1 MQQLLIN
8 SLPELTLLIGVFH
21 LLFLHIT
28 ANESAKNYVGAARF
42 WLLFSLLSSIIFYD
56 KSLYKEYFQ
65 NSAYTF
71 LWIMAI
77 DTFTYILLEVSASWF
92 LSQSKTGC
100 RYYIL
105 LLLATLNINIWLTA
119 TDLLVLGL
127 GGLVMIIINY
137 CFLKLN
143 YEKKQELSSSSSLY
157 IKVLMTVF
165 LLLATSYTYI
175 YNWMGNTS
183 YYAVR
188 GFIEINQANPMVFA
202 IFMSVI
208 VFFLCFL
215 GIAPFHILAEE
226 KTSKSILPV
235 AHYFAIVMPL
245 VLWGVFIKINLIIFS
260 VYAPIMTKAYLIFG
274 LLSVILGAIGAN
286 ARINLHRIYAYGSLY
301 HFGIILLLLSLGSM
315 SSTFAAYLYL
325 LTYIIGLNGVYLTFY
340 SLKSHGEYMSSLTA
354 LAGLAKTRPYAMG
367 VLLISLFSIV
377 GLPPLAGF
385 LGQLGLMHEMLNK
398 EYYTCLCVVLIFLL
412 FIAKAY
418 LEIIKTAYFD
428 EKTRIF
434 DRENNFV
441 LFYALLNTI
450 IIITLV
456 FNPFHIIEKL
466 KDMFYVIFL

>member
-8 SLPELTLLIGVFH
+8 SLPEIALIIGVLH

-28 ANESAKNYVGAARF
+28 ANESTRNYVSAARV
-42 WLLFSLLSSIIFYD
+42 WLLISLLGSIIFYD
-56 KSLYKEYFQ
+56 KSLYTGYFQ
-65 NSAYTF
+65 NNAYTF
-71 LWIMAI
+71 LWIIII
-77 DTFTYILLEVSASWF
+77 DILTYVLLEVSASWF

-127 GGLVMIIINY
+127 GSLLMIIINY
-137 CFLKLN
+137 YFLKID
-143 YEKKQELSSSSSLY
+143 YDKQQTISSSFLY
-157 IKVLMTVF
+157 IRVLMTVF
-165 LLLATSYTYI
+165 LLLGISYAYIYSWMGKTSYR
-175 YNWMGNTS
+175 
-183 YYAVR
+183 ALKE
-188 GFIEINQANPMVFA
+188 FIEINQTNPMVFA
-202 IFMSVI
+202 TFTGVI

-215 GIAPFHILAEE
+215 GVAPFHILAEE

-245 VLWGVFIKINLIIFS
+245 ALWGVFIKINLIIFPF
-260 VYAPIMTKAYLIFG
+260 YAPVMAKAYLIFG
-274 LLSVILGAIGAN
+274 LLSVIFGAIGAN
-286 ARINLHRIYAYGSLY
+286 ARINLHRIYAYSSLY
-301 HFGIILLLLSLGSM
+301 HFGIILLLLSLGNM
-315 SSTFAAYLYL
+315 SAIFAAYVYL
-325 LTYIIGLNGVYLTFY
+325 LTYILGLNGAYLTFY
-340 SLKSHGEYMSSLTA
+340 SLKSHGEYMSSLTT
-354 LAGLAKTRPYAMG
+354 LSGLAKTRPYTMG
-367 VLLISLFSIV
+367 VLLISLFSLM

-385 LGQLGLMHEMLNK
+385 LGQLNFIHEMLNK

-428 EKTRIF
+428 EKTKIF
-434 DRENNFV
+434 DRENRFV

-450 IIITLV
+450 VVIVMV
-456 FNPFHIIEKL
+456 FNPFEMMEKL